1 MSEEVQQTT
10 TDAID
15 DKILGET
22 VSILLT
28 AMESGMSA
36 TEGDRLRLNTGR
48 LSYLDR
54 LILLAGGSLT
64 LVFTV
69 VANLSVQLHAS
80 HSSAR
85 HPAYVAVS
93 CWLLVS
99 CIVSGLLGSAITLA
113 MQTRENAAFALTHLD
128 SKVKRALLEKKPNI
142 DLSKLVGISEAFK
155 GSTDVKKHS
164 VFSRLSKEPLRRCMI
179 GRRRRT
185 ELGVEGSSTG
195 RCPEWSVF
203 HLI

>member
-69 VANLSVQLHAS
+69 VANLRRLCA
-80 HSSAR
+80 
-85 HPAYVAVS
+85 
-93 CWLLVS
+93 
-99 CIVSGLLGSAITLA
+99 GS
-113 MQTRENAAFALTHLD
+113 
-128 SKVKRALLEKKPNI
+128 
-142 DLSKLVGISEAFK
+142 
-155 GSTDVKKHS
+155 
-164 VFSRLSKEPLRRCMI
+164 
-179 GRRRRT
+179 
-185 ELGVEGSSTG
+185 
-195 RCPEWSVF
+195 
-203 HLI
+203 

>member
-10 TDAID
+10 TDTID

-36 TEGDRLRLNTGR
+36 TEGDHLRLNTGR

-69 VANLSVQLHAS
+69 VANLRRLCA
-80 HSSAR
+80 
-85 HPAYVAVS
+85 
-93 CWLLVS
+93 
-99 CIVSGLLGSAITLA
+99 GS
-113 MQTRENAAFALTHLD
+113 
-128 SKVKRALLEKKPNI
+128 
-142 DLSKLVGISEAFK
+142 
-155 GSTDVKKHS
+155 
-164 VFSRLSKEPLRRCMI
+164 
-179 GRRRRT
+179 
-185 ELGVEGSSTG
+185 
-195 RCPEWSVF
+195 
-203 HLI
+203 